1 MRLTAIA
8 VLASGL
14 ALASPVMAQ
23 DVEQLGLARDVLVSM
38 KAADNFDA
46 VVPSLMTA
54 LKPALTAGNA
64 KAAKDFD
71 EIMPMITSELSTSK
85 NMLIDQAAM
94 IYAKAFTKAELSEMV
109 TFYKTPTGQKMA
121 RLTPVLTQQM
131 MAAGQQ
137 YAQQMAGQLTTR
149 IQDELKKRGN
159 KL

>member
-71 EIMPMITSELSTSK
+71 EIMPMITNELSTSK

-94 IYAKAFTKAELSEMV
+94 IYAKAFTKPELSEMAA
-109 TFYKTPTGQKMA
+109 FYKTPTGQKMA

>member
-1 MRLTAIA
+1 MRFATIA
-8 VLASGL
+8 TLACGL
-14 ALASPVMAQ
+14 AFAAPAMAQ

-46 VVPSLMTA
+46 VVPSIMTA

-71 EIMPMITSELSTSK
+71 EIMPLITSEMASSK
-85 NMLIDQAAM
+85 TILIDQAAM
-94 IYAKAFTKAELSEMV
+94 IYAKAFTKPELTEMAA
-109 TFYKTPTGQKMA
+109 FYRSPTGQKMA

-137 YAQQMAGQLTTR
+137 YAQQMAGQLTAR